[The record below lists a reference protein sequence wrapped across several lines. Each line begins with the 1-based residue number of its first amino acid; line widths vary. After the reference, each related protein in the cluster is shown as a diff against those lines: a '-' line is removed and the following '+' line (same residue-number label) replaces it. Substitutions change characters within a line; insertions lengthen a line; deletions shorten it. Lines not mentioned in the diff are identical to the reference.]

1 MATFVIKNPIVT
13 VNSVD
18 ISDHC
23 SQATIETSF
32 DDVDFTAFGSI
43 YKKIGQ
49 GLGDAT
55 ITLSVFQDFA
65 AGSIDATLWP
75 LSQSGAAFPVTVKP
89 TNAAVSATNPRFDMT
104 GVLLTYNPLDG
115 SIGDAAATDVSI
127 RNAAQTGL
135 TRNIV

>member
-1 MATFVIKNPIVT
+1 MATFVIKNPVVT

-23 SQATIETSF
+23 SKATIETSF
-32 DDVDFTAFGSI
+32 DDVDFTAFGST

-55 ITLSVFQDFA
+55 INLSVFQDFA

-75 LSQSGAAFPVTVKP
+75 LSQSGATFPVTVKSS
-89 TNAAVSATNPRFDMT
+89 NAATSATNPRFDMT
-104 GVLLTYNPLDG
+104 AVLLTYNPLDG
-115 SIGDAAATDVSI
+115 QIGDAAATDVTL
-127 RNAAQTGL
+127 RNGAQTGL